1 MKTFLIA
8 DDSPEK
14 ILMLRHYIA
23 RAGFTGEVFIATTC
37 EEAYALIKNADS
49 ISAAFIDYYIPYDN
63 GPSIIR
69 ALHEK
74 FPHAHIALVS
84 SADSKKN
91 TQEAKEA
98 GAETALCTS
107 YRSDIV
113 ERSILELLA
122 EWMAGEESPS

>member
-14 ILMLRHYIA
+14 ILMLRHYLV
-23 RAGFTGEVFIATTC
+23 RAGFTGEVLIATTC
-37 EEAYALIKNADS
+37 EEAYRLIKNTDD
-49 ISAAFIDYYIPYDN
+49 ISAAFIDYYIPTDN

-69 ALHEK
+69 ALKEK
-74 FPHAHIALVS
+74 FPSSHIALVS
-84 SADSKKN
+84 SADSEKN
-91 TQEAKEA
+91 AKEAKEA

-113 ERSILELLA
+113 ERSILDLLCQ
-122 EWMAGEESPS
+122 WMVLLKK